1 MAPWAIRLISY
12 GLWVMRW
19 LVDSILEWHSLKWK
33 DKEIELRTAICLL
46 CLSREI
52 LETETHWFPAA
63 LWHPVALE
71 TWSGSSLKPHLSPSR
86 QLHLSF
92 YVFCFKIVLL
102 ICVLVLVS
110 NKHHLNKI
118 HFLQDNNIKFIIK
131 FSSSIKFIFLPSIGK
146 CISPGYKYKSIKM

>member
-19 LVDSILEWHSLKWK
+19 LVDSILEWRSLKWK
-33 DKEIELRTAICLL
+33 DKEIELITAICLL

-71 TWSGSSLKPHLSPSR
+71 TRSGNSLKPHLS
-86 QLHLSF
+86 LSWQQHMSF
-92 YVFCFKIVLL
+92 IFFAAKSFCYSVLWSWFPINIFKTIYIYL
-102 ICVLVLVS
+102 
-110 NKHHLNKI
+110 
-118 HFLQDNNIKFIIK
+118 FIIFIILFFIIR
-131 FSSSIKFIFLPSIGK
+131 FSENIFFIKFIFLSIL
-146 CISPGYKYKSIKM
+146 SDVFPLL